1 MHFSCL
7 NLFLASLA
15 SSRGQ
20 KQREAS
26 DKFKQLKCISIICSF
41 FCWLPSRCSSVGWRA
56 KQGKRV
62 KIRKTRSEDRQLR
75 RNPSAN
81 SARADGNGRRTHSQ
95 ISRGAR
101 TTGRIK
107 TPTTGRSSHRYSP
120 AANWTSATAAISDC
134 TQCCPSSRAT
144 SHPPNKKSTPPPGL

>member
-20 KQREAS
+20 KKREAS

-62 KIRKTRSEDRQLR
+62 KIRKTRSEDRHLR
-75 RNPSAN
+75 RQPLRQFRTCRWKRTKNAFAN
-81 SARADGNGRRTHSQ
+81 FSRR
-95 ISRGAR
+95 
-101 TTGRIK
+101 
-107 TPTTGRSSHRYSP
+107 
-120 AANWTSATAAISDC
+120 
-134 TQCCPSSRAT
+134 
-144 SHPPNKKSTPPPGL
+144 